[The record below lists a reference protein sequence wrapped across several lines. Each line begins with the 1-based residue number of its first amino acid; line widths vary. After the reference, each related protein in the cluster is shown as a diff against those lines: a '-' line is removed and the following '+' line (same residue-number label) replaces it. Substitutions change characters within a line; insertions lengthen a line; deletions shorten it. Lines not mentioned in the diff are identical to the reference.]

1 MLHAKYLYKAAL
13 LCCVCCRPAAAA
25 VFRGSRKRRFETW
38 NDTRTRNNSDMILYL
53 VLVYM
58 RRHDIVAN
66 RLTGYLNIRSWLNRS
81 RYCLSN
87 IYNSGLG
94 SGGGRLGSQ

>member
-13 LCCVCCRPAAAA
+13 LLCLLFFVAAEKGGLRLGMTTPELATTL
-25 VFRGSRKRRFETW
+25 SSY
-38 NDTRTRNNSDMILYL
+38 NIILYL

-87 IYNSGLG
+87 IYNSELG
-94 SGGGRLGSQ
+94 SGGGRLGSHR